1 MNSEQTDDTLTA
13 PSRKPDWFGMFGPYL
28 GLLLV
33 FGVFCGLTWWE
44 YQLDA
49 FLNLTNLRYQVLHY
63 SVLAIVAIGM
73 TWIMISGG
81 IDLSVGNVV
90 SLVTVVTFLV
100 YRWSFH
106 ALAPYTFLLFPELFE
121 VLPDLLAVAAGLATG
136 LCAGAINGIV
146 ITKFK
151 VLPFVATLG
160 MMGFAYGLGRV
171 ISENQPLPFPVNPD
185 ESAYFR
191 PPIWVSW
198 FSSAKPVPE
207 SLEWLQIGYAP
218 WSVILL
224 AVISGTCLGLTVLG
238 RYCYAIGSNE
248 ATAKLCGINVDWVK
262 LILYSVAGLI
272 TGWAGI
278 VQTARSNGGNFDAQ
292 EGLELQVIAAVVIG
306 GGSLNGGQGTINGT
320 IAGVLLLAVLENGCS
335 TMRWPVEVRFI
346 IIGAILILVSAL
358 NSWRQQRSA

>member
-1 MNSEQTDDTLTA
+1 M
-13 PSRKPDWFGMFGPYL
+13 
-28 GLLLV
+28 
-33 FGVFCGLTWWE
+33 
-44 YQLDA
+44 
-49 FLNLTNLRYQVLHY
+49 
-63 SVLAIVAIGM
+63 
-73 TWIMISGG
+73 
-81 IDLSVGNVV
+81 
-90 SLVTVVTFLV
+90 
-100 YRWSFH
+100 
-106 ALAPYTFLLFPELFE
+106 
-121 VLPDLLAVAAGLATG
+121 AVAAGLATG